1 MRKGFCFI
9 SSVFAGN
16 KEEIIKIFKDTV
28 IG

>member
-9 SSVFAGN
+9 SSVFAGD
-16 KEEIIKIFKDTV
+16 KEETIKIFKDIV